1 MRTPFVAGNWKMNK
15 TIAEARALMAE
26 MSPAL
31 HAIKGVEKVVCPSFM
46 ALFPVAALLAG
57 TDIGLGAQ
65 DMHWE
70 AKGAFTGEVAPGMV
84 AEFCK
89 YVIIGHSERRTYFG
103 ETDETVNWKTIAAG
117 PANLVPIVCFG
128 ETLAEYESGRT
139 AEVVS
144 RQIRVG
150 LKTLDPEFAKQ
161 IVIAYEPVWAIGTGR
176 ASTAEN
182 ANAVIRDFIRKPLA
196 EIYGEATAER
206 VRVLYG
212 GSVTAANA
220 TEYFGYPEIDGALV
234 GGASLKVE
242 EFLTIVRAAAQRNHS
257 SSS

>member
-1 MRTPFVAGNWKMNK
+1 MRTLFVAGNWKMNK
-15 TIAEARALMAE
+15 TIAEARALVSG
-26 MSPAL
+26 MSAAL
-31 HAIKGVEKVVCPSFM
+31 NAIKGVEKVLCPPFM
-46 ALFPVAALLAG
+46 ALFPVAALLTG

-70 AKGAFTGEVAPGMV
+70 AKGAFTGEVAPDMV

-89 YVIIGHSERRTYFG
+89 YVIIGHSERRTYFA
-103 ETDETVNWKTIAAG
+103 ETDETVNKKTNAAT
-117 PANLVPIVCFG
+117 NSHLIPIVCVG

-144 RQIRVG
+144 RQTRAG
-150 LKTLDPEFAKQ
+150 LKGLDPEFAKQ

-182 ANAVIRDFIRKPLA
+182 ASGVIRDFIRKPVTEL
-196 EIYGEATAER
+196 YGEATAKGA
-206 VRVLYG
+206 RVLYG

-220 TEYFGYPEIDGALV
+220 AEFFGMPEIDGALV
-234 GGASLKVE
+234 GGASLKVD
-242 EFLTIVRAAAQRNHS
+242 EFLAIVRSAANRI
-257 SSS
+257 